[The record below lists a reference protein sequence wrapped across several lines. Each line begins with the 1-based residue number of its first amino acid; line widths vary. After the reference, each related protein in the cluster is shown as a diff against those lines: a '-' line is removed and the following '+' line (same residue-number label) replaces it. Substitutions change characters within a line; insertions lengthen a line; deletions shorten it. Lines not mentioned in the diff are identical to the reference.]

1 MRIEIIDDGTAEEAP
16 EAPTPAEPAWK
27 SRP

>member
-1 MRIEIIDDGTAEEAP
+1 MRIEIISDGTAEE

-27 SRP
+27 SRA